1 MREEEGKKLG
11 DNGLAKSSPQEIMV
25 IDDNP
30 TILKMLSKILE
41 AKGYIVRL
49 AEDGAMALEA
59 VTARLPDLI
68 LLDVKMT
75 NLDGF
80 QVCRILKSKTYSKD
94 IPIIFISALD
104 DTDQKIEGFKAGG
117 VDYITKPFQSNEVLA
132 RVKTHLELRELT
144 ERLEQ
149 KVNERT
155 AELTQANLYL
165 QSEIAQRIRTEQA
178 LQQAHDDLELMVE
191 KRTAELSM
199 KNRQLTAA
207 LDNYRKTER
216 ALRQSEI
223 TYRTIF
229 ETTACATMIIEED
242 STLSLVNTE
251 FENLTGYTKEQIE
264 GKVKWTKFIAKEDLE
279 RMKEYHHL
287 RCINPKAPPR
297 NYECRAIG
305 KNGHIQDIFVTV
317 AMMPGSNK
325 SVASFLDVSKLKKI
339 EKTLRESESRLR
351 YLSSRLL
358 AAQETERQRI
368 SLEIHDELGQNLAV
382 LKLQLNA
389 LTSRLRKDQSTLKN
403 ELKKMLDFID
413 HIIEEMRRI
422 SRDLSP
428 AIIQDLKLCRSLE
441 WMLHDFS
448 KHTGIDVSKKMIDID
463 DTFDSREQIIIY
475 RIFQEALNNIRK
487 HALAQHVSISVE
499 MEDEN
504 VCIAIED
511 NGQGFDLDEV
521 WNRHVAQRGLGI
533 SSLEERTRMLGG
545 VFDLKT
551 KAGKGTRL
559 TLTIP
564 PGSKRG
570 DA

>member
-1 MREEEGKKLG
+1 
-11 DNGLAKSSPQEIMV
+11 
-25 IDDNP
+25 
-30 TILKMLSKILE
+30 
-41 AKGYIVRL
+41 
-49 AEDGAMALEA
+49 
-59 VTARLPDLI
+59 
-68 LLDVKMT
+68 
-75 NLDGF
+75 
-80 QVCRILKSKTYSKD
+80 
-94 IPIIFISALD
+94 
-104 DTDQKIEGFKAGG
+104 
-117 VDYITKPFQSNEVLA
+117 
-132 RVKTHLELRELT
+132 VKTHLELRELT

-149 KVNERT
+149 KVDERT

-165 QSEIAQRIRTEQA
+165 QSEIGQRIRTEQA
-178 LQQAHDDLELMVE
+178 LQQAHDNLELMVE
-191 KRTAELSM
+191 QRTAELSM

-207 LDNYRKTER
+207 LEKHRKTAQ

-242 STLSLVNTE
+242 ATLSLVNTE

-264 GKVKWTKFIAKEDLE
+264 SKLKWTEFIVKEDLE
-279 RMKEYHHL
+279 RMKEYHQL
-287 RCINPKAPPR
+287 RCINPQAPPR

-305 KNGHIQDIFVTV
+305 KKGHIRDIFVTV
-317 AMMPGSNK
+317 GMMPGSNR
-325 SVASFLDVSKLKKI
+325 SVASFLDVSKLKNI
-339 EKTLRESESRLR
+339 EKTLRESERRLR

-389 LTSRLRKDQSTLKN
+389 LAGRLRKDQSALKN
-403 ELKKMLDFID
+403 ELKQMLSFID
-413 HIIEEMRRI
+413 NIIEAMRRI

-463 DTFDSREQIIIY
+463 AMFNSREQIIIY

-487 HALAQHVSISVE
+487 HARAQHVSVTVNRD
-499 MEDEN
+499 DEN

-521 WNRHVAQRGLGI
+521 WNRHVAKRGLGI
-533 SSLEERTRMLGG
+533 ASLEERTRMLGG
-545 VFDLKT
+545 IFDIET
-551 KAGKGTRL
+551 KDSQGTRL

-564 PGSKRG
+564 PGSKWG
-570 DA
+570 DT

>member
-1 MREEEGKKLG
+1 MA
-11 DNGLAKSSPQEIMV
+11 DNGFVRSTPHEIMV

-30 TILKMLSKILE
+30 IILKLLSKILKE
-41 AKGYIVRL
+41 KGYVVRP
-49 AEDGAMALEA
+49 AADGAMALES
-59 VTARLPDLI
+59 VTARVPDLI

-75 NLDGF
+75 NLNGF
-80 QVCRILKSKTYSKD
+80 QVCRILKSNAHSKD

-104 DTDQKIEGFKAGG
+104 DTEQKIEGFKAGG
-117 VDYITKPFQSNEVLA
+117 VDYITKPFQSDEVLA
-132 RVKTHLELRELT
+132 RVKTHLKLRELT

-149 KVNERT
+149 KVEERT
-155 AELTQANLYL
+155 AELTQTNLYL
-165 QSEIAQRIRTEQA
+165 QNEIEQRARTERA
-178 LQQAHDDLELMVE
+178 LQQAHDNLEHMVE
-191 KRTAELSM
+191 KRTAELSL

-207 LDNYRKTER
+207 LDQHRKTEK
-216 ALRQSEI
+216 ALRESEI

-229 ETTACATMIIEED
+229 ETTASATMIIDED
-242 STLSLVNTE
+242 ATLLLVNSE
-251 FENLTGYTKEQIE
+251 FENLTGYAKEQIE
-264 GKVKWTKFIAKEDLE
+264 GKIKWTDFIVEEDLAM
-279 RMKEYHHL
+279 MKEYHKL
-287 RCINPKAPPR
+287 RRIDPKAPPR

-305 KNGHIQDIFVTV
+305 KDGHIRDIFVTV
-317 AMMPGSNK
+317 AMMPGSNR
-325 SVASFLDVSKLKKI
+325 SVASFLDVSKLKNI

-389 LTSRLRKDQSTLKN
+389 LAGRLRKDQGALKTD
-403 ELKKMLDFID
+403 LKKMLEFID

-428 AIIQDLKLCRSLE
+428 AIIQDLKLCRSLD

-448 KHTGIDVSKKMIDID
+448 KHSGIDVSKKMIEID
-463 DTFDSREQIIIY
+463 AMFNTREQIIIY

-487 HALAQHVSISVE
+487 HAMARHVDVTVKKD
-499 MEDEN
+499 DEN

-511 NGQGFDLDEV
+511 NGKGFDVDEV

-533 SSLEERTRMLGG
+533 ASLEERTRMLGG
-545 VFDLKT
+545 IFDLKT
-551 KAGKGTRL
+551 KEGEGTCL

-570 DA
+570 EP